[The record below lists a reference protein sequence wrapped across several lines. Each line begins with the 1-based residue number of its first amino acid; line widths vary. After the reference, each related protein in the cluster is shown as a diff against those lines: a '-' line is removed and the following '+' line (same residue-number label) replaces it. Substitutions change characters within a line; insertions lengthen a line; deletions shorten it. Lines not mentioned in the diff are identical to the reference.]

1 MTKLIDHVRTA
12 LLQDSWDHLSIIQS
26 ALIRSRI
33 DVVAY
38 LSHRTS
44 DMQVRKNLLGPS
56 ELMRRH
62 VSFERT
68 QRKEDTH
75 QCIELIGA
83 LEGLHCAQHAGLGD
97 TTTTSDLYLDKL

>member
-1 MTKLIDHVRTA
+1 MA
-12 LLQDSWDHLSIIQS
+12 FLQDSRHHLLIKQS
-26 ALIRSRI
+26 ALISLRPSAS
-33 DVVAY
+33 AY

-44 DMQVRKNLLGPS
+44 DVQVRQNFLGTS

-97 TTTTSDLYLDKL
+97 TTTTSNLYLD